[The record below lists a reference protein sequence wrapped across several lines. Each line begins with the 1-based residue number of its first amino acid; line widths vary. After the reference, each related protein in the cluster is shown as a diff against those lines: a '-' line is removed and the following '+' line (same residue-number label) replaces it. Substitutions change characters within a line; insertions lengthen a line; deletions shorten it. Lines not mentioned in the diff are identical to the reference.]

1 MTTKSLLHSSLL
13 DNQYYTSMLVGNQ
26 PYQLPSRA
34 LWGGGSNTSNTYPV
48 NTIQYLNINSGG
60 ENTSDFGD
68 LTVSRKS
75 MGAGSTGTR
84 AVWMAGDT
92 YSPITTNVIDYVT
105 IASAGNATSFGTV
118 ATQRRNAASMSND
131 TRMILG
137 GGDNGGG
144 RFNNIEYI
152 TMASTGNG
160 TSFGTLVTGG
170 TGYFSGIGGPTR
182 GWFLGGYVSST
193 ISTIQ
198 YSTFAS
204 GGTTTNS
211 GSLLTGS
218 TSSHGFTSN
227 TRAVVCGEDSRVY
240 GMQYFEQASGG
251 NSVFFG
257 DLSVARNNG
266 GGTGN
271 GVRGVHGGGLGNSS
285 TVVNTIDTA
294 IIATLGNAVDFGDLL
309 AVSNSIDG
317 ATSDS
322 HGGIPA

>member
-1 MTTKSLLHSSLL
+1 MANKSLLHSSLL
-13 DNQYYTSMLVGNQ
+13 DNQYYRSMLSGNAA
-26 PYQLPSRA
+26 YQVPARA
-34 LWGGGSNTSNTYPV
+34 VWGGGSNTSNSNPV
-48 NTIQYLNINSGG
+48 NTIQYLNITSGG

-68 LTVSRKS
+68 LTVARKS

-92 YSPITTNVIDYVT
+92 YSPITTNRIDYIT
-105 IASAGNATSFGTV
+105 IATTGNATTFGNV

-160 TSFGTLVTGG
+160 TSFGTLTTGG
-170 TGYFSGIGGPTR
+170 TGYFAGIGGPTR

-204 GGTTTNS
+204 GGTTTSS
-211 GSLLTGS
+211 GSLLTG
-218 TSSHGFTSN
+218 TTTTHGFTSN
-227 TRAVVCGEDSRVY
+227 TRAVACGEDSRTI
-240 GMQYFEQASGG
+240 GMQYWEQASGG
-251 NSVFFG
+251 GSASFG
-257 DLSVARNNG
+257 SLSVARYGG
-266 GGTGN
+266 GGTSN
-271 GVRGVHGGGLGNSS
+271 GIRGVYGGGYNSS
-285 TVVNTIDTA
+285 NAVVNTIDTA

-309 AVSNSIDG
+309 AVSNSIHG

>member
-13 DNQYYTSMLVGNQ
+13 DNQYYNSMLAGN
-26 PYQLPSRA
+26 PKYEVPARA
-34 LWGGGSNTSNTYPV
+34 LWGGGSNTSNSFPV
-48 NTIQYLNINSGG
+48 NTIQYLNITSGG

-68 LTVSRKS
+68 LTVARKS

-92 YSPITTNVIDYVT
+92 YSPITTNRIDYVT
-105 IASAGNATSFGTV
+105 IATTGNATTFGNV

-152 TMASTGNG
+152 TMATTGNG
-160 TSFGTLVTGG
+160 TSFGTLVSGG

-182 GWFLGGYVSST
+182 GWFFGGYVSSS
-193 ISTIQ
+193 INMIQ

-211 GSLLTGS
+211 GSLLTAS
-218 TSSHGFTSN
+218 TAHGFTSN
-227 TRAVVCGEDSRVY
+227 TRAIAVGDGTLTY
-240 GMQYFEQASGG
+240 DMQYFEQASGG

-257 DLSVARNNG
+257 DLVVSRNYG
-266 GGTGN
+266 GGTSN
-271 GVRGVHGGGLGNSS
+271 GVRGVYGGGGANSTS
-285 TVVNTIDTA
+285 VHIDTA
-294 IIATLGNAVDFGDLL
+294 IIATLGNATDFGDLL
-309 AVSNSIDG
+309 AATNSIHG